1 MKPLSGQTALITGA
15 VRSIGRATEPE
26 LSELGEAIVINAR
39 PSRKESQAVQQE
51 IQAAGAQPLQA
62 KGIDL
67 ARMIAHLCLPA
78 SRYITGQCLHV
89 SGGIFMP

>member
-39 PSRKESQAVQQE
+39 PSRKEAQA
-51 IQAAGAQPLQA
+51 LQA

-78 SRYITGQCLHV
+78 SRYITGQSLHV

>member
-1 MKPLSGQTALITGA
+1 M
-15 VRSIGRATEPE
+15 RSIGRATALE

-39 PSRKESQAVQQE
+39 SSREQFQAVQQD

-62 KGIDL
+62 KGIDV

-78 SRYITGQCLHV
+78 SRYITGQSLHV
-89 SGGIFMP
+89 SGGMFMP